1 MELGGEVGARH
12 LGDYRLLES
21 IPVFTKRL
29 ARGAIV
35 RHDGNGYISGRIMG
49 KKKPRIRPLAICL
62 LRQGDRLLL
71 HEGVD
76 AVRGIRFGR
85 PLGGG
90 IDFGETSRDAAIRE
104 IREELGAEITDVEL
118 LGILESIYV
127 YEEKPGHEIV
137 FVYSGRF
144 VDESLYERESLTVTE
159 GKRVFEAHWRSLE
172 ELRSGEIL
180 LVPEDLWQLL

>member
-1 MELGGEVGARH
+1 
-12 LGDYRLLES
+12 
-21 IPVFTKRL
+21 
-29 ARGAIV
+29 
-35 RHDGNGYISGRIMG
+35 MG
-49 KKKPRIRPLAICL
+49 KKPRIRPLAICL

-76 AVRGIRFGR
+76 TVRGIRFGR

-90 IDFGETSRDAAIRE
+90 IDFGETSREAVIRE

-127 YEEKPGHEIV
+127 YEGAPGHEIV

-159 GKRVFEAHWRSLE
+159 GKRQFEAHWRSPADLQQE
-172 ELRSGEIL
+172 SIL
-180 LVPEDLWQLL
+180 LVPEGLADLL